1 MQSNFRTYQ
10 LAVQF
15 YRAIKPLKMES
26 HLKDQLRRAASS
38 VVLNLAE
45 GSGRGSKVD
54 QRRFYQI
61 ALGSLR
67 ESRACLELID
77 EPCIE
82 AEQLADATAA
92 CLWKL
97 IQLSVKLPPSG
108 GRYKRTEKT
117 AAPDGARS
125 RLVSLRRGEENS

>member
-15 YRAIKPLKMES
+15 YRAIKPLKMEG

-45 GSGRGSKVD
+45 GAGRGSKVD

-61 ALGSLR
+61 SMGSLR
-67 ESRACLELID
+67 ESQACLELVD
-77 EPCIE
+77 EPSVE
-82 AEQLADATAA
+82 ALQLADATAA

-97 IQLSVKLPPSG
+97 IRYLS
-108 GRYKRTEKT
+108 
-117 AAPDGARS
+117 
-125 RLVSLRRGEENS
+125 